1 MLINNCNDYSCL
13 CHTLTQNELVN
24 FIKNHKLDVLEIL
37 DFNKIMEKA
46 LEKQKKELNDKINKK
61 LELNNDMNNKYKE
74 QQIGEFEKRMKQKEE
89 EFKKQIKQKEEEFER
104 QIKQNK
110 NKNNELDTELEET
123 HKEQLRMLQEKL
135 MKEQGEKDKLQ
146 KCLEIKEKEMNG
158 SHSMYKGEFRELQQE
173 IVAGRLYGDI
183 YDVDGK
189 KKMHCMDIRLI
200 HKKYG
205 FTIGFEIKEKKSLTP
220 IDIEKFHTDRLNN
233 RYESGIM
240 LSTQAPIKGHVKEPN
255 SFEMTENELYIYSND
270 GNYIGIIIGCFL
282 SITEQKFLRK
292 KAACENAGELY
303 EEMKAKYEKV
313 VSHATA
319 MYHKWQKIQKANMD
333 FDKQMIIGL
342 VEMGVPENIFNGHRY
357 VVSRSK
363 CKGTKHPYGLK
374 P

>member
-1 MLINNCNDYSCL
+1 MISQLKDIFLCLSSIKPINMSLNNCSDFSCL
-13 CHTLTQNELVN
+13 CHKLTQSELVN
-24 FIKNHKLDVLEIL
+24 FIQNHKLDVLEIL
-37 DFNKIMEKA
+37 DFDKIIEKA
-46 LEKQKKELNDKINKK
+46 LCKQKE
-61 LELNNDMNNKYKE
+61 
-74 QQIGEFEKRMKQKEE
+74 EFERRMKQKEE
-89 EFKKQIKQKEEEFER
+89 EFER
-104 QIKQNK
+104 RMKQNK
-110 NKNNELDTELEET
+110 NNEVDTGLEEK
-123 HKEQLRMLQEKL
+123 HKEQLRMLEEKL
-135 MKEQGEKDKLQ
+135 MKEQSEKDKLQ

-173 IVAGRLYGDI
+173 IVAGRLYGDT

-319 MYHKWQKIQKANMD
+319 MYHKWQKIQKANSD

-342 VEMGVPENIFNGHRY
+342 IEMGVPENIFNGHRY

-374 P
+374 TQS